1 MVMLRP
7 SGKAEKIAK
16 KVMKQ
21 KGVKVPNSKAY
32 EKTKPSTPYLQH

>member
-21 KGVKVPNSKAY
+21 KGVKVPNASAY
-32 EKTKPSTPYLQH
+32 QKTKLQTSYLQH